1 MAAESGYR
9 GLGIAGVERLGA
21 FAGGLLTGRGG
32 HWLRWLLAVLLVIL
46 LAQGG
51 ARLTW
56 WLLGYGPA
64 QEVPAAAWSGP
75 EEPAAPGGDEADAG
89 ETRLAAVARLHLLGQ
104 AEDDDELD
112 AVLATEELPETRLNL
127 ELKGVLARGGQGQG
141 AALIA
146 SRGRTEV
153 FRVSDEVPGGAT
165 LVQVHTDRVVLRRDG
180 RHELLRL
187 PRKVAELL
195 ASADFDVPG
204 TQAGRGSDAARVLP
218 AAARGDVDREALSD
232 LRGEL
237 TRNPERLWDIVNVR
251 PVMEGGRLQ
260 GYRLQ
265 PVQHQALF
273 RQAGLRDDDVVTAVN
288 GVGLDNPARMG
299 ELMGSLATADRIT
312 LDVRRDGRMETVIVE
327 LQ

>member
-1 MAAESGYR
+1 MAVESGFK
-9 GLGIAGVERLGA
+9 GLGIGGIERLGA
-21 FAGGLLTGRGG
+21 AAGGLLTGRSAT
-32 HWLRWLLAVLLVIL
+32 WLRWLLVVLLVIL

-56 WLLGYGPA
+56 WALGYGPA
-64 QEVPAAAWSGP
+64 HEVPAAPWSGP
-75 EEPAAPGGDEADAG
+75 EEGTAQAGAEAGAGDR
-89 ETRLAAVARLHLLGQ
+89 RLADVARLHLLGQ
-104 AEDDDELD
+104 AEEEDEVD
-112 AVLATEELPETRLNL
+112 AVLATEDLPDTRLNL

-165 LVQVHTDRVVLRRDG
+165 LIQVHSDRVVLRRDG

-187 PRKVAELL
+187 PIKVAEIL
-195 ASADFDVPG
+195 AAADFDVPG
-204 TQAGRGSDAARVLP
+204 TESARESAARAVP

-237 TRNPERLWDIVNVR
+237 MSNPERLWDIVNVR

-288 GVGLDNPARMG
+288 GVGLDDPARMG

-312 LDVRRDGRMETVIVE
+312 LDVRRDGRIETVIVE